1 MSKEILINKET
12 FTCTKKKMKSAL
24 KNKGFELSLSEVANL
39 LAQSFGYK
47 NEFEMQN
54 SYFREITRN
63 TDNRES
69 NCFSTE
75 DHSSILQS
83 IYTEKTPEGYIRHK
97 NPKEIKDTLCDNNIY
112 TIKSYKEYNILC
124 LDVEIKRFNVSQ
136 QYNGLLNNIF
146 YNVVKDIN
154 DNYLPQKISGN
165 ILISGTSAS
174 GKTSLANKL
183 TSFRKNM
190 VSLEKFKE
198 NIYAEEE
205 MRVFN
210 DFLIFFSNKNIIAS
224 IHSSSCIDAIQN
236 VKQLRSL
243 NDVERIKFNERNIL
257 SPDEI
262 ENKISCVINIKRI

>member
-54 SYFREITRN
+54 AYFKEISKN
-63 TDNRES
+63 TDNRGINYS
-69 NCFSTE
+69 STE

-97 NPKEIKDTLCDNNIY
+97 SPKEIKDSLCNSNIY
-112 TIKSYKEYNILC
+112 TIKTYKKDNILC
-124 LDVEIKRFNVSQ
+124 LDLEIKRFNVSQ
-136 QYNGLLNNIF
+136 QYNGLLNNLL
-146 YNVVKDIN
+146 YNVVKDIS
-154 DNYLPQKISGN
+154 DNYLPQNINGN
-165 ILISGTSAS
+165 ILISGTTAS

-190 VSLEKFKE
+190 VSLEKYKE
-198 NIYAEEE
+198 NVYAEEE

-210 DFLIFFSNKNIIAS
+210 DFLIFFRNKNIIAS
-224 IHSSSCIDAIQN
+224 IHSSSCLDAIQAI
-236 VKQLRSL
+236 KQLRSL
-243 NDVERIKFNERNIL
+243 DYVQRAKFNERNIL
-257 SPDEI
+257 SADEI
-262 ENKISCVINIKRI
+262 ENKISCVINIKRA